1 MNPQLYELS
10 QKLDRL
16 ATREDLQA
24 AIARLEEDYEI
35 FAEHDREVVDRF
47 IADLFRRLEEMD

>member
-35 FAEHDREVVDRF
+35 FGEHDREVVDRF